1 MAATTADVTLAAAPD
16 GSIAPMGSVAVTFK
30 GDKLEQELAEE
41 LDSVNA
47 ECESHEKVAFVVV
60 VREPWTME
68 NGMLTPT
75 MKIKRNVI
83 EDFYNRKMDEWFEQK
98 RKVIWEF

>member
-1 MAATTADVTLAAAPD
+1 MEA
-16 GSIAPMGSVAVTFK
+16 G
-30 GDKLEQELAEE
+30 GDREE
-41 LDSVNA
+41 LDRELAAELDAVNA
-47 ECESHEKVAFVVV
+47 ECEAHEKLAFLVV

-83 EDFYNRKMDEWFEQK
+83 EEFYTRKMDEWFNEK
-98 RKVIWEF
+98 RKVVWEF

>member
-1 MAATTADVTLAAAPD
+1 MVLLSEEARDELDRGADR
-16 GSIAPMGSVAVTFK
+16 SE
-30 GDKLEQELAEE
+30 LEQELARE
-41 LDSVNA
+41 LEAVNA
-47 ECESHEKVAFVVV
+47 DCESHEKVAFVVV

-83 EDFYNRKMDEWFEQK
+83 EDFYNRKMDEWFA
-98 RKVIWEF
+98 RNAKVIWEF

>member
-1 MAATTADVTLAAAPD
+1 MRAAAQAVMTSIGFVISLEG
-16 GSIAPMGSVAVTFK
+16 GSTDTRTRK
-30 GDKLEQELAEE
+30 
-41 LDSVNA
+41 
-47 ECESHEKVAFVVV
+47 CESDEKVAFVVV

-83 EDFYNRKMDEWFEQK
+83 EDFYNQKMDDWFSQK
-98 RKVIWEF
+98 KKVVWEF

>member
-1 MAATTADVTLAAAPD
+1 MVLQVNLDIRLL
-16 GSIAPMGSVAVTFK
+16 SPM
-30 GDKLEQELAEE
+30 
-41 LDSVNA
+41 
-47 ECESHEKVAFVVV
+47 VAFVVV

-83 EDFYNRKMDEWFEQK
+83 EDFYNQKMDDWFSQK
-98 RKVIWEF
+98 RKVVWEF

>member
-1 MAATTADVTLAAAPD
+1 
-16 GSIAPMGSVAVTFK
+16 
-30 GDKLEQELAEE
+30 
-41 LDSVNA
+41 
-47 ECESHEKVAFVVV
+47 
-60 VREPWTME
+60 ME

-83 EDFYNRKMDEWFEQK
+83 EDFYNQKMDSWFEQK